1 MSSAH
6 LRILVPIETPDLEH
20 PLIELASSI
29 ATPPEDELHLIHV
42 VSPSS
47 IHSSV
52 PENSLMQ
59 MADRIKNQNI
69 RALVHLE
76 SGHDVTEVIGRS
88 VDRWSCNMM
97 VMGWKADIERT
108 AILEASNRS
117 LTKNLD
123 IDTLIFKERDFAPAQ
138 RILVP
143 TGGGP
148 HSILGIQIAHDLA
161 QQWGSE
167 LEILR
172 IARDNRCNPQDP
184 LLHKYCEQ
192 LAQDTQLQ
200 LQLLN
205 IDVPVRILPS
215 ADVVR
220 AVEEQARD
228 RDLVVIGASNDW
240 RQEEYLSGSIP
251 DKIANRVPC
260 SALMVRSA
268 ITSDLTLSSIF
279 WEQMIRLDLRPTD
292 KWDAINQMIEVL
304 IEEQQ
309 FPSTQRQ
316 RVLQSALEREKKSS
330 TGLGHATAIPH
341 APIPDLP
348 GIIGCLGICPEGLDF
363 ESNTGEKVHFIF
375 LLLTPQQNYRSYI
388 PVLAQIASLV
398 RNHSMQQALLN
409 AQTPTEVTAHIKQFE
424 MGK

>member
-220 AVEEQARD
+220 AVEEQAKD